1 MATNALLERGG
12 ARTALITT
20 AGFSDVLSI
29 GRQNRPELYALVPS
43 KPAPLIPRNW
53 RFCVR
58 ERISSQGEILEQLDE
73 EEIKS
78 IFYRLVEE
86 KIESLAICLLFSFLK
101 PKHEERIQEII
112 RELELER
119 YKSDSEPSP
128 NRLHISL
135 SSKVLPEFREYER
148 TSTTVI
154 NAYVAPKMDRYL
166 SQLNRE
172 LAPRPLTVMQSNGG
186 IINAAM
192 AGSQAART
200 VLSGPAG
207 GVVGAR
213 FVAEAVGFSDIITF
227 DMGGTSTDVALCPGR
242 LPKTTEG
249 EISGMPLRL
258 PMIDIQTIGAGGG
271 SLAFVDAGGALRVG
285 PQSAGADPGP
295 ACYMPRRGDGPFHSA
310 ADDLDALYSRGTT
323 TDANLVLGR
332 LDAQHFLGGTRQLN
346 NDSAV
351 AVMNWLADQMGVSS
365 PEEAAWGVVQVAN
378 ANMARVIR
386 RISVE
391 RGFDPRFF
399 TLVAF
404 GGAGPLHACELAEDL
419 QIPRVLIPR
428 VPGVLSALGMLI
440 AKPAKDYSLTVM
452 RQIEPDSEKAVD
464 WLEKSFVQLE
474 ERALI
479 DLELEG
485 YSADEIESIRQLDIR
500 YLGQSHELTINISPG
515 FTPKSIMDDFHQS
528 HQRRFTYHR
537 PEAPVEV
544 VNLRIISIA
553 QIAQPRID
561 WRVSMAPK
569 GNQSNSNAIAFGRK
583 RVWFNDLEVSSEL
596 YRREDLAEWD
606 RFHGPALIF
615 QYDTTIV
622 IPPRWQANVDRFGN
636 IVLTIR
642 QE

>member
-1 MATNALLERGG
+1 MATNALLQRRG

-29 GRQNRPELYALVPS
+29 GRQNRPVLYALVPT
-43 KPAPLIPRNW
+43 KPEPLIPNKW
-53 RFCVR
+53 RFGVR
-58 ERISSQGEILEQLDE
+58 ERISSKGEILEELDE
-73 EEIKS
+73 EEVKS

-101 PKHEERIQEII
+101 PRHEERIRDII
-112 RELELER
+112 RDLELKR
-119 YKSDSEPSP
+119 DNSNRKPSHD
-128 NRLHISL
+128 RLHISL
-135 SSKVLPEFREYER
+135 SSEVLPEFREYER
-148 TSTTVI
+148 TSTTAI
-154 NAYVAPKMDRYL
+154 NAYVAPIMDRYL

-186 IINAAM
+186 IINAEM
-192 AGSQAART
+192 AGSHAART

-213 FVAEAVGFSDIITF
+213 FVAEAAGFKDIISF

-295 ACYMPRRGDGPFHSA
+295 ACYMPRRGHSPFHA
-310 ADDLDALYSRGTT
+310 AAGDLDALYSRTTT
-323 TDANLVLGR
+323 TDAHLVLGR

-346 NDSAV
+346 HDAAV
-351 AVMNWLADQMGVSS
+351 AVMTWLADQMGVST

-391 RGFDPRFF
+391 RGFDPRYF

-452 RQIEPDSEKAVD
+452 RRIEPDSEEGVD
-464 WLEKSFVQLE
+464 WIERNFVQLE
-474 ERALI
+474 ERALADMEI
-479 DLELEG
+479 EG
-485 YSADEIESIRQLDIR
+485 YSSGEIESIRQLDMR

-515 FTPKSIMDDFHQS
+515 FTLNSITDDFHQS

-537 PEAPVEV
+537 PEASVEV
-544 VNLRIISIA
+544 VNLRTITIA
-553 QIAQPRID
+553 QIAQPQIE
-561 WRVSMAPK
+561 WQVSKTPK
-569 GNQSNSNAIAFGRK
+569 RNNSTSEEIAFGQK
-583 RVWFNDLEVSSEL
+583 RVWFNELEVPSEL
-596 YRREDLAEWD
+596 YRREDLGEGTQ
-606 RFHGPALIF
+606 FNGPALIF

-622 IPPRWQANVDRFGN
+622 IPPRWQAIIDQFGN
-636 IVLTIR
+636 MVLTSR
-642 QE
+642 AE